1 MKVQGTSTTG
11 YCLSDMDDD
20 DLRSLLSMINGT
32 GLVERRHWN
41 HIKRELETL
50 LRDKQ

>member
-1 MKVQGTSTTG
+1 MKIDGISTTG
-11 YCLSDMDDD
+11 YCLSDMDGE
-20 DLRSLLSMINGT
+20 DLRSLLTMINGT

-41 HIKRELETL
+41 HIKRELETI